1 MYSIFHRVRAQD
13 WRSTA
18 AGMMLLRR
26 RKLRRLLSWLGTA
39 WLCATLSAQTKTAK
53 TPTPQDAIVL
63 GRTPLDRGYADMYNL
78 QFAQAHAEFAAWMQA
93 HPEDPMG
100 PASDAAAYLFTEFAR
115 LHVLDIDLFDDD
127 THFESRGRRVADP
140 KIRAAFT
147 KDLEQADDLAT
158 AVLKKAPQDANALFA
173 ETLIHGL
180 HADSVQMIDGR
191 DFAGL
196 RYTET
201 ASQYAERLLAVAPSM
216 KDAYMAVGLENY
228 ILGLKPA
235 PIRWLLRM
243 TGAETNAALGRQDMA
258 LAATQGHYLAPF
270 ARLLLAVA
278 ALRDKDRT
286 KARQILASLAAE
298 FPNNPLYARQL
309 AKIQ

>member
-1 MYSIFHRVRAQD
+1 
-13 WRSTA
+13 
-18 AGMMLLRR
+18 MMLLRR
-26 RKLRRLLSWLGTA
+26 KKLRGFLIWLGST
-39 WLCATLSAQTKTAK
+39 WLCAALSAQTKTAK

-78 QFAQAHAEFAAWMQA
+78 QFAQAHSEFAAWMQA
-93 HPEDPMG
+93 HPEDPFG

-115 LHVLDIDLFDDD
+115 LHVLDVDLFDDD
-127 THFESRGRRVADP
+127 NHFETRGARAADP
-140 KIRAAFT
+140 KIRAAFMR
-147 KDLEQADDLAT
+147 DLEQADDLAT

-196 RYTET
+196 RYTEI
-201 ASQYAERLLAVAPSM
+201 ASHYAERLLAVAPSM

-243 TGAETNAALGRQDMA
+243 TGAETNAALGRQDME